1 MKYENDFEHRMFVA
15 VHASSISHSCVFQ
28 NCMKDVSIP
37 CIIIIVGL
45 LS

>member
-15 VHASSISHSCVFQ
+15 VHACIQYFAQ
-28 NCMKDVSIP
+28 LRLPKLKDVSIP